1 MPHVTETR
9 EETTE
14 INVQFK
20 LNYCRVGPVDAGG
33 HIGY

>member
-1 MPHVTETR
+1 VAKTY

-14 INVQFK
+14 LNVQFK
-20 LNYCRVGPVDAGG
+20 LNYCGVGTVDAGG